1 MRRADHRPPY
11 RHGLFE
17 LRARR
22 NRFLEQPLI
31 EIATHDGPA
40 PEAPLV
46 SGCDLY
52 VRRAAHHH
60 SLNRKAMLLDT
71 RREIPPAQNPERTG
85 IDAIAAQLVTGEAGT
100 IQKKHA
106 GAGST
111 QNRRSHRSR
120 RTCARDQHIPHHVML
135 WHKVN
140 CAIEGGLMSVWDV
153 TNGFSASG
161 MRGTFEPGATIGGAR
176 IQFAGALATYT
187 AGRLTGRR
195 RVASV
200 GSDVIRAQILAQTMT
215 AGIKLSARRHRP
227 DGDEFSFP
235 SGHTS
240 VTFATATVL
249 QRNFGWKAG
258 IPAYALASY
267 VAASRVQMKRHF
279 LSDIAFGAGIGIVAG
294 RTVTMG
300 RGRTRFAVAPT
311 ISPNQAGVSLVL
323 LDKR

>member
-1 MRRADHRPPY
+1 MTSIRASIACAVTVSCLCVTTPAFAQDQTPDLPKTTSFA
-11 RHGLFE
+11 GLFKTTIE
-17 LRARR
+17 DFRR
-22 NRFLEQPLI
+22 LPSQ
-31 EIATHDGPA
+31 
-40 PEAPLV
+40 
-46 SGCDLY
+46 
-52 VRRAAHHH
+52 
-60 SLNRKAMLLDT
+60 DT
-71 RREIPPAQNPERTG
+71 LTWLSIG
-85 IDAIAAQLVTGEAGT
+85 GAIAAAGHT
-100 IQKKHA
+100 K
-106 GAGST
+106 
-111 QNRRSHRSR
+111 
-120 RTCARDQHIPHHVML
+120 D
-135 WHKVN
+135 
-140 CAIEGGLMSVWDV
+140 WDV

-176 IQFAGALATYT
+176 AQLAGALATYT
-187 AGRLTGRR
+187 IGRVTGHG

-200 GSDVIRAQILAQTMT
+200 GSDLIRAQILAQTMT

-279 LSDIAFGAGIGIVAG
+279 LSDVAFGAGIGIVAG
-294 RTVTMG
+294 RTVTVG
-300 RGRTRFAVAPT
+300 RGRARFALAPA